1 MQKVQNWKCLPPAVI
16 RIWLCLL
23 LRGLQMQFQA
33 LFPPFLLHF
42 PPRPSIKFSIGCQ
55 AQIVPSTGQEIINP
69 IANCIPSEMLS
80 LLSKRYDFTFL
91 AVSVYWDTMLVH
103 NFLGKHFYVKG
114 WPKHHH
120 RCALLLD
127 KSMWSIVSLSRFRHC
142 DKKMRFL
149 FPAFSR
155 LCKTNLKCHFK

>member
-1 MQKVQNWKCLPPAVI
+1 MQKVQNWKCAPAVI
-16 RIWLCLL
+16 WIW
-23 LRGLQMQFQA
+23 RS
-33 LFPPFLLHF
+33 PPGPWFANAISSSFSSFFVAFLPVPF
-42 PPRPSIKFSIGCQ
+42 D
-55 AQIVPSTGQEIINP
+55 QIFYWVPSANCSFDRTRDYP
-69 IANCIPSEMLS
+69 IADCIPSVMLS

-91 AVSVYWDTMLVH
+91 AVSVYWDTLLVH
-103 NFLGKHFYVKG
+103 IFLGKHFYVKG

>member
-1 MQKVQNWKCLPPAVI
+1 MPAACRDPNLTLPPALWFANAISSSFSSFFVAF
-16 RIWLCLL
+16 L
-23 LRGLQMQFQA
+23 
-33 LFPPFLLHF
+33 PVPFD
-42 PPRPSIKFSIGCQ
+42 
-55 AQIVPSTGQEIINP
+55 QIFYWVPSANCSFDRTRDYP
-69 IANCIPSEMLS
+69 IANCIPSVMLS

-91 AVSVYWDTMLVH
+91 AVCVLRYPVSAQ
-103 NFLGKHFYVKG
+103 FFGKKHFYVKG

-155 LCKTNLKCHFK
+155 LCKTNLKCHLK